1 MNKNNLTTIDLKE
14 SIKFKDF
21 YSEWWNLNGPFKPLH
36 KLNKIRVNFITEHFP
51 SLKDKSFKPLKGK
64 RVLDIG
70 CGGGILCESL
80 ARLGANVTGID
91 TSSNAIKVAE
101 EHSKKNKL
109 NIRYCKSEVSKFKPN
124 KKYDIITSME
134 VLEHINNVELF
145 LKKTYYLLNNNGVF
159 IGSTINKT
167 IRSYL
172 VSITIA
178 EKILEI
184 IPKGTHDWNKY
195 INPNSLRIKLLK
207 QNFFDIKIKGIKY
220 NPISNICSYS
230 QTDSVNYFFSANKWI

>member
-1 MNKNNLTTIDLKE
+1 MNKNNLTTVDFKE

-21 YSEWWNLNGPFKPLH
+21 YSEWWDLNGPFKPLH

-64 RVLDIG
+64 RILDIG

-80 ARLGANVTGID
+80 TRLGADVTGID
-91 TSSNAIKVAE
+91 TSSNAIKVAK

-109 NIRYCKSEVSKFKPN
+109 NIRYFQSEVSKFQPN
-124 KKYDIITSME
+124 NKYDIITSME
-134 VLEHINNVELF
+134 VLEHINNIELF
-145 LKKTYYLLNNNGVF
+145 LKETYHLLNNNGVF

-178 EKILEI
+178 EKILGI

-195 INPNSLRIKLLK
+195 INPNSLRIKFLK
-207 QNFFDIKIKGIKY
+207 HNFFDIQIKGIKY

-230 QTDSVNYFFSANKWI
+230 QNDSVNYFFSASK